1 MRHLLYIITAIS
13 IGTAA
18 CSGKE
23 PEGKKPETLREKA
36 AAVGR
41 MGDRTMTKT
50 LEKDLVGIV
59 DSAEERAQGLEEAA
73 AEE

>member
-1 MRHLLYIITAIS
+1 MRQIFYVMIAIAF
-13 IGTAA
+13 GAAA

-36 AAVGR
+36 AAVGK
-41 MGDRTMTKT
+41 MGDRTMTRH